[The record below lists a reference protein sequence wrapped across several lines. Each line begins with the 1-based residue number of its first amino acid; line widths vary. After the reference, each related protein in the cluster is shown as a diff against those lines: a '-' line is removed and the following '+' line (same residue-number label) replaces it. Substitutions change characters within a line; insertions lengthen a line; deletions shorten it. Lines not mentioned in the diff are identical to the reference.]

1 MNKEYR
7 ILPMNSND
15 RLIMN
20 WDYDDYGR
28 WGQKQFIKCFSL
40 IIMGYL
46 LLFYVLYLLFV

>member
-20 WDYDDYGR
+20 WDYGR
-28 WGQKQFIKCFSL
+28 WGQKQFIKCFLL
-40 IIMGYL
+40 IMMGYS
-46 LLFYVLYLLFV
+46 LLFYVFYLLYFIY